1 MNIIIGSNG
10 FLGSK
15 LNNSLLNV
23 LPINSQEYINFIN
36 NFNYINKNIFI
47 CADVNNNNKIIN
59 DLMKLKK
66 KNRYILFSSAAI
78 YYKVNKEIYSE
89 TDSNDEITN
98 DEYTNLIKQNE
109 KIFQELIGIKKIIR
123 MGTLFGSSPNL
134 NASRGIHRMIYYPLI
149 NNNIEI
155 TRNSRIMTSTTT

>member
-47 CADVNNNNKIIN
+47 CADDKKKNKII
-59 DLMKLKK
+59 
-66 KNRYILFSSAAI
+66 
-78 YYKVNKEIYSE
+78 KE
-89 TDSNDEITN
+89 
-98 DEYTNLIKQNE
+98 
-109 KIFQELIGIKKIIR
+109 
-123 MGTLFGSSPNL
+123 
-134 NASRGIHRMIYYPLI
+134 
-149 NNNIEI
+149 
-155 TRNSRIMTSTTT
+155 